1 MSVLKSYG
9 QRDMTA
15 APSKTYRLAK
25 NSICGMADGKE
36 AVKQAIMLAL
46 STERWC
52 HAIYSPDYGCE
63 LTSLFGSSDRPT
75 EETVRLMIEEA
86 LLEDDRI
93 IKIEDFSA
101 VMNGDVLKIA
111 FTAVTLFG
119 DVFVE
124 RSEAVG

>member
-9 QRDMTA
+9 QRDITT
-15 APSKTYRLAK
+15 APSRTYRLVK
-25 NSICGMADGKE
+25 NSICGMTDGKE
-36 AVKQAIMLAL
+36 AVKQAIKLAL
-46 STERWC
+46 STERWR

-63 LTSLFGSSDRPT
+63 LTGLFGGSDRPT
-75 EETVRLMIEEA
+75 QEMIRLMMEEA

-101 VMNGDVLKIA
+101 AFTGDVLKIA
-111 FTAVTLFG
+111 FTAVTSFG
-119 DVFVE
+119 DIFVE